1 MLPNHAKFNYL
12 ELKVLFGEANLIN
25 ISEEIEISGI
35 TTDSRQVK
43 SGNVFVAL
51 IGERFDGHDK
61 AAEAIES
68 DAAAAVV
75 NRSWYEVN
83 TDAQLP
89 LIVVEDTLSALGV
102 LANHH
107 RRRFSYPLVA
117 IGGSNGKTT
126 TKEILAHI
134 LEEDYSV
141 LKTFQNFNNQIGV
154 PLMLLQMT
162 EDHQIAVLE
171 IGTNQP
177 GEIALLSEMVQP
189 THGLITNIGKEHLE
203 QLIDLDGVEFEETF
217 LFGYLH
223 KYGGS
228 AIINNDDERLKKY
241 TMLLDDKL
249 TYGEEGELSAEI
261 LLDEELLPKIKMN
274 YKEESQDAEMISH
287 GLAIAY
293 NGLAAAAAAV
303 KLGLPLTKIADRLS
317 TYMQDDS
324 KDYARMTVEKINDIS
339 ILNDCYNA
347 NPDSMK
353 MSLRNLEMMNSK
365 GRRIAVMGDMLE
377 MGETAEQE
385 HIEVLKYAIEFCDK
399 ILIFGDTF
407 QKAAEAVESEKYSHY
422 ESKELLF
429 DELNEQIAAND
440 VILVKGS
447 RGMRL
452 EEIIIKLRE
461 TNV

>member
-1 MLPNHAKFNYL
+1 MLHNQAKFNYL

-25 ISEEIEISGI
+25 ISDEIEISGI
-35 TTDSRQVK
+35 TSDSRQLK
-43 SGNVFVAL
+43 PGNAFVAL

-61 AAEAIES
+61 TAEAVES
-68 DAAAAVV
+68 GALAAVV
-75 NRSWYEVN
+75 NRSWYEAN
-83 TDAQLP
+83 SDSQLP

-162 EDHQIAVLE
+162 EEHQIAVLE

-203 QLIDLDGVEFEETF
+203 KLIDLDGVEFEETF

-241 TMLLDDKL
+241 SMLLDDKL
-249 TYGEEGELSAEI
+249 NYGEDGELSAEI
-261 LLDEELLPKIKMN
+261 SLDEELRPIIKMK
-274 YKEESQDAEMISH
+274 YKEESWEADMISH

-303 KLGLPLTKIADRLS
+303 KLGVPLPKIADRLS
-317 TYMQDDS
+317 SYKQDDS

-353 MSLRNLEMMNSK
+353 MSLRSFEMMNSK
-365 GRRIAVMGDMLE
+365 GRRIAVIGDMLE
-377 MGETAEQE
+377 MGEAAYQE
-385 HIEVLKYAIEFCDK
+385 HVEVLKYANEFCDK
-399 ILIFGDTF
+399 ILLFGETF
-407 QKAAEAVESEKYSHY
+407 QKAAEAVESEKIRHY
-422 ESKELLF
+422 ESKERLF
-429 DELNEQIAAND
+429 DELIELIMAND

-447 RGMRL
+447 RGIRL